1 MSTNFKNIKSNLTAK
16 QKQRIN
22 LAIIVG
28 ILGALAL
35 LTFVFSP
42 KNAKKDAGPAGA
54 TSTKESVFIDNKMM
68 EKSAMSQL
76 EKQKKE
82 MEEFQKKI
90 DLIEKGNSPSQPG
103 LPTSAQQSA
112 VALQPPVNPA
122 QQKVDQAISHQQQQ
136 LQSPAQAGRG
146 ANVASTAIQR
156 PGRSA
161 LPDLPPM
168 PKAQD
173 GLEYKTPPPPGHKPY
188 YPQQADTPHLEK
200 VGGIGI
206 AQNDVKRDAQKGDDS
221 KKKEKRAVYLPPSF
235 MPATLLSGLNAP
247 TTENG
252 KGNPVPLII
261 RVSAPAVLPN
271 EVSAQL
277 SGCFVIAEAV
287 GSLADERAHCRTV
300 SLACL
305 SKKGQAVIDQPITGF
320 IQDSDG
326 QVGMA
331 GRVVTKFGATV
342 ARSMM
347 AGFFGGLGSAM
358 SQSTLTNS
366 ISPLGQTQSIGTSGP
381 EIAMAVAGQG
391 ISNAAK
397 EIQKFYMDLAHASM
411 PVIEVGNGKSITI
424 VITKGT
430 NLEIKNY
437 KPVPWN

>member
-1 MSTNFKNIKSNLTAK
+1 MFTSFKEKYDKLLPK
-16 QKQRIN
+16 QKQR
-22 LAIIVG
+22 LTLSIIVG
-28 ILGALAL
+28 ILGTLGM

-42 KNAKKDAGPAGA
+42 KKSSKEAGPAGPA
-54 TSTKESVFIDNKMM
+54 TTKESVSIENKML
-68 EKSAMSQL
+68 EKSAMSQI

-82 MEEFQKKI
+82 MEDLQKKV
-90 DLIEKGNSPSQPG
+90 DLMEKGTTQPAGQPG
-103 LPTSAQQSA
+103 AVTLP
-112 VALQPPVNPA
+112 PPANPA
-122 QQKVDQAISHQQQQ
+122 QQRIDQAIAQQQQ
-136 LQSPAQAGRG
+136 APPGRPPV
-146 ANVASTAIQR
+146 NVASTPR
-156 PGRSA
+156 TGRFAQQA
-161 LPDLPPM
+161 LPPL

-173 GLEYKTPPPPGHKPY
+173 LEYRTPPPPAHQAGPY
-188 YPQQADTPHLEK
+188 YPQQAEVPKLEK

-206 AQNDVKRDAQKGDDS
+206 AQNDIKKGDAGQKQGEGS

-300 SLACL
+300 SLSCL
-305 SKKGQAVIDQPITGF
+305 SKKGQAVIDQPVTGF

-342 ARSMM
+342 ARSMI
-347 AGFFGGLGSAM
+347 AGFFGGLGTAM
-358 SQSTLTNS
+358 SQASLTNS
-366 ISPLGQTQSIGTSGP
+366 ISPLGQTQSLSTSGAD
-381 EIAMAVAGQG
+381 IAMAAAGQG
-391 ISNAAK
+391 LSNAAK
-397 EIQKFYMDLAHASM
+397 EIQKFYMELAHQSM
-411 PVIEVGNGKSITI
+411 PVIEVGNGKSIVI

-437 KPVPWN
+437 KPVPWH